1 MSRSPQPS
9 IVLAADVGGTNTRF
23 GLFRVDG
30 STLIPLRD
38 ERVPSAHDATFAQ
51 VMTRFLSGDGTTRP
65 AAACFA
71 VAGPVVG
78 QRVAMTNH
86 PWVLDARELSQAT
99 AGIPVRIVN
108 DLEGTAVAMPFLPP
122 DKLVA
127 INPAPDPQ
135 PQGNVAVVAP
145 GTGLGCAALYWDGSR
160 HHAIASEG
168 GHGDFAPRTDREI
181 ALWHYLH
188 ERHDH
193 VSWERILSGVGIVT
207 VYEFLRDAERMA
219 ESPAVKA
226 DLAAATDEAAA
237 PARVTHAALSEN
249 DPLALAALD
258 LFASVLGAKTGNL
271 ALEVLALGGVFIG
284 GGIPPRILPA
294 LTRGS
299 LREAFLAKGRQR
311 DLMARMPLHIALEDE
326 AALFGA
332 ARIAAFALR

>member
-1 MSRSPQPS
+1 
-9 IVLAADVGGTNTRF
+9 VLAADVGGTKTRF
-23 GLFRVDG
+23 GLFRVEG
-30 STLIPLRD
+30 GTLVPLRD
-38 ERVPSAHDATFAQ
+38 ERVPSAHDVTFRQ
-51 VMTRFLSGDGTTRP
+51 VMARFLAGDGTIRP

-86 PWVLDARELSQAT
+86 PWVLDAHELSEAA
-99 AGIPVRIVN
+99 AGIPISIVN

-122 DKLVA
+122 AKLVA
-127 INPAPDPQ
+127 INPAADPW
-135 PQGNVAVVAP
+135 PRGNVAVVAP
-145 GTGLGCAALYWDGSR
+145 GTGLGCAALYWDGTR

-168 GHGDFAPRTDREI
+168 GHADFAPRNEREI
-181 ALWHYLH
+181 ALWRYLH

-207 VYEFLRDAERMA
+207 LYEFLRDAERMA
-219 ESPAVKA
+219 ESPTVKA
-226 DLAAATDEAAA
+226 DLAAATDESVA
-237 PARVTHAALSEN
+237 PARVSHAALAEN

-258 LFASVLGAKTGNL
+258 LFASVLGAKAGNL

-284 GGIPPRILPA
+284 GGIPPKILPA

-299 LREAFLAKGRQR
+299 LREAFLDKGRQR
-311 DLMARMPLHIALEDE
+311 ELIARMPLHIALEDE

-332 ARIAAFALR
+332 ARIAALAVL